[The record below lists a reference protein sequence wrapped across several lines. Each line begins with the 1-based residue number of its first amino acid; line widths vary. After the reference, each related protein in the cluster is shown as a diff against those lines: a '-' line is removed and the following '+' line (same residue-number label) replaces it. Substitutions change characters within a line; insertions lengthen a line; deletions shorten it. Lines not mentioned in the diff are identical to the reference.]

1 MSRSLA
7 ILVIRIGLAV
17 WLGGAPAAQ
26 APEAP
31 ATAGPVLTA
40 TDRYYDAGRIPAA
53 GPPIV
58 HTFTIANTG
67 TAPLNIL
74 EVEPM
79 CACARFS
86 LGANRLAPQESTSLE
101 IVLDVRDKRGS
112 FYDGVWLVTDD
123 PRQPRAAFYI
133 VGDAYTRLDVSPD
146 ILSFSMAPID
156 QLNGAEAEL
165 TVEIND
171 DAVHALQSVGASSPT
186 VTAAFAPVDARR
198 YRVSVRLQ
206 VAEAEVMLD
215 EWVELVFTGEAEE
228 RVRVPV
234 RGLVTGP
241 IQLST
246 RYLDLLDFAQS
257 TPPERVV
264 YLWDSVP
271 FTVIRIETPSWLS
284 AVALPLQRTVGGKPV
299 HVQKLTFRLDPD
311 VTIPPQPLTHLVV
324 HTDHPASPRV
334 ILMLEDRRHTAG
346 PAPPADPPAPPPPR

>member
-1 MSRSLA
+1 MNRSLA
-7 ILVIRIGLAV
+7 VQVIRIGLAG
-17 WLGGAPAAQ
+17 WLGCALAAQ
-26 APEAP
+26 APVAP
-31 ATAGPVLTA
+31 AAAGPMLTA
-40 TDRYYDAGRIPAA
+40 TDRYYDAGRISAA

-79 CACARFS
+79 CECARFS
-86 LGANRLAPQESTSLE
+86 LGANRLAPQKSTSLE

-146 ILSFSMAPID
+146 ILSFSMAPKEHV
-156 QLNGAEAEL
+156 NGATAEL
-165 TVEIND
+165 AVAIND
-171 DAVHALQSVGASSPT
+171 DDVHALQSVSGSSPT
-186 VTAAFAPVDARR
+186 VTAAFTPVDDRH

-215 EWVELVFTGEAEE
+215 EWVELVFSGKVEE

-241 IQLST
+241 IQPST

-257 TPPERVV
+257 SPPERVV

-271 FTVIRIETPSWLS
+271 FTVTRVETPPWLS
-284 AVALPLQRTVGGKPV
+284 AVARPLERTAGGKPV
-299 HVQKLTFRLDPD
+299 HVQKITFRLDLETTLPMQ
-311 VTIPPQPLTHLVV
+311 PPTHLVV
-324 HTDHPASPRV
+324 HTDHPAAPRV
-334 ILMLEDRRHTAG
+334 ILTLEDRRHAAG
-346 PAPPADPPAPPPPR
+346 LVPPAEPAAPPPPR

>member
-1 MSRSLA
+1 MNRSLVVH
-7 ILVIRIGLAV
+7 LIRIGLVV
-17 WLGGAPAAQ
+17 WLGCALAAQ

-31 ATAGPVLTA
+31 AGEGPVLA
-40 TDRYYDAGRIPAA
+40 AADRYHDAGRVPAA

-74 EVEPM
+74 EVESM
-79 CACARFS
+79 CECARFN
-86 LGANRLAPQESTSLE
+86 LGANRLAPQETTTLE

-123 PRQPRAAFYI
+123 PRQPRVAFYI
-133 VGDAYTRLDVSPD
+133 VGDAYTRLDVTPAV
-146 ILSFSMAPID
+146 LSFAMAPKD
-156 QLNGAEAEL
+156 DVNGAAAEL
-165 TVEIND
+165 AVEIND
-171 DAVHALQSVGASSPT
+171 DAIHALQSVSVSSPI
-186 VTAAFAPVDARR
+186 VIAAFTPVDDRR

-215 EWVELVFTGEAEE
+215 EWVELVFNGQVEE

-241 IQLST
+241 IQPST

-271 FTVIRIETPSWLS
+271 FTVTRVATPPWLS
-284 AVALPLQRTVGGKPV
+284 AAALPLQRTVGGKTV
-299 HVQKLTFRLDPD
+299 HVQKITFRLDPD
-311 VTIPPQPLTHLVV
+311 AALPAQPPTQLVV

-334 ILMLEDRRHTAG
+334 ILTLEDRRHMAG
-346 PAPPADPPAPPPPR
+346 LAPPADPAAPPPPR

>member
-1 MSRSLA
+1 MNRPLA
-7 ILVIRIGLAV
+7 IVVIRIGLAG
-17 WLGGAPAAQ
+17 WLGCALVAQAPVAPAA
-26 APEAP
+26 
-31 ATAGPVLTA
+31 AGPVLTA

-67 TAPLNIL
+67 TAPLNIV
-74 EVEPM
+74 EVESM
-79 CACARFS
+79 CECARFS

-101 IVLDVRDKRGS
+101 VVLDVRDKRGS

-146 ILSFSMAPID
+146 ILSFSMAPKEHV
-156 QLNGAEAEL
+156 NGATAEL
-165 TVEIND
+165 AVEIND
-171 DAVHALQSVGASSPT
+171 DAVHALQSVRVSSPT
-186 VTAAFAPVDARR
+186 VTAAFTPVDDRH

-206 VAEAEVMLD
+206 VAEAEVMMD

-241 IQLST
+241 IQPST
-246 RYLDLLDFAQS
+246 RYLDLLDFARS
-257 TPPERVV
+257 TPSERVV

-271 FTVIRIETPSWLS
+271 FTVIRVETPPWLS
-284 AVALPLQRTVGGKPV
+284 AVAQPLQRTAGGKPV
-299 HVQKLTFRLDPD
+299 HVQKITFRLDPEAALP
-311 VTIPPQPLTHLVV
+311 TQPPTHLVV
-324 HTDHPASPRV
+324 HTDHPAAPRV
-334 ILMLEDRRHTAG
+334 ILTLEDRRHTAG
-346 PAPPADPPAPPPPR
+346 LAPPAEPTAPPPPR